1 MGAVSNAVDRR
12 GGNDQREQRG
22 SAVAVVSPDAIK
34 AVLKVVFEYRGT
46 FARLLP
52 PHLDADT
59 YLGIAASALWKN
71 EKLAEAAIANPE
83 SLVVA
88 LRDCARLGH
97 QPGTD
102 QYALTVRKQNKRP
115 GVLGI
120 EQYQGVIERMY
131 RAGAVQA
138 VHAEV
143 VCRGETFRRQD
154 PAPPLHGVADWLDR
168 DPVVANLVG
177 AYAYA
182 ILEGGACSRVVSMGR
197 AEIMRHRE
205 AAATHDIW
213 DGNFGSSMWL
223 KTVTHELEKWVPT
236 SAEYRREQ
244 ARAAAVMADAI
255 QQTRTT
261 PQAASAQQQRE
272 ERAAVVIDGEPI
284 SEPAGDEPWP
294 DTAQPPE
301 PRCTSGCDNEAQDP
315 TCPIHGDK
323 TAGGQ

>member
-1 MGAVSNAVDRR
+1 MGAVSSAVDRR
-12 GGNDQREQRG
+12 NDQREQRSG
-22 SAVAVVSPDAIK
+22 NTVAVVTPDAIK
-34 AVLKVVFEYRGT
+34 GVLKTVFEYRGT

-52 PHLDADT
+52 AHLDADT
-59 YLGIAASALWKN
+59 YLGIAASALWRH

-102 QYALTVRKQNKRP
+102 QYALTVRKINKRP

-143 VCRGETFRRQD
+143 VCRGERFDRRD
-154 PAPPLHGVADWLDR
+154 PAPPYHHVVSWLDR
-168 DPVVANLVG
+168 DPLVENLAGV
-177 AYAYA
+177 YAYA
-182 ILEGGACSRVVSMGR
+182 ILEGGTCSRVVSMGR
-197 AEIMRHRE
+197 NEIMRHRD
-205 AAATHDIW
+205 AAATTDIW
-213 DGNFGSSMWL
+213 DGPFGKSMWL
-223 KTVTHELEKWVPT
+223 KTVAHELEKWVPT

-255 QQTRTT
+255 QQTRGT
-261 PQAASAQQQRE
+261 PAAP
-272 ERAAVVIDGEPI
+272 AAGDEPVPGVGVVIDGDPPAEDWP
-284 SEPAGDEPWP
+284 PTARPPDAGDQ
-294 DTAQPPE
+294 TRQAPPA
-301 PRCTSGCDNEAQDP
+301 EAPQDG
-315 TCPIHGDK
+315 TE
-323 TAGGQ
+323 AR